1 MSPYLL
7 LLSTVHIHKSVDNYF
22 FSTRFI
28 LSSYHYN
35 SHSTKIMC
43 HVWILYHHLAIM
55 PVKLCWCSED
65 CRPLV
70 KFPECFVIY
79 QRAAA
84 CCALCPH
91 LHKFIICMRPITQTL
106 IIKWYHVETPSFN
119 PWSAAMYSLHIHK
132 PGVIKL
138 PTLQGDC
145 FWSWSFFCQYV
156 ITVVEQ
162 HQNIR
167 HWQDPVPKWWAI
179 KWWSRFDDI
188 KMEVPICCSLY
199 TGWHDFRTLAI
210 HS

>member
-119 PWSAAMYSLHIHK
+119 PWSAVMYSPHIHK

-145 FWSWSFFCQYV
+145 FWLWLFFSQYV
-156 ITVVEQ
+156 IIAVVQ
-162 HQNIR
+162 H
-167 HWQDPVPKWWAI
+167 
-179 KWWSRFDDI
+179 
-188 KMEVPICCSLY
+188 
-199 TGWHDFRTLAI
+199 
-210 HS
+210 